1 MFIHVIG
8 ICLPSHSAS
17 EKHDEEKKGPYTFA
31 HFVNFQKMC
40 LPYLIIVAFW
50 VTLKRQ
56 IVPVAFPPWLPLSPP
71 IPGHM
76 VREPPRYMF
85 NVSSTCSRCCF
96 LIKKSCFVDYWLNK
110 LFHKFSLRDL
120 HFLLCSLELDKLWVQ
135 RIMGFFILITHK
147 LTRSDNLITWATMPN
162 TFSWKTVSD
171 DSVKH
176 WYYIRCHWKVK
187 RATVLHM

>member
-1 MFIHVIG
+1 MATPIKSGWSKLFKNMMFIHVIG

-96 LIKKSCFVDYWLNK
+96 LIKKILFCWL
-110 LFHKFSLRDL
+110 
-120 HFLLCSLELDKLWVQ
+120 
-135 RIMGFFILITHK
+135 
-147 LTRSDNLITWATMPN
+147 LTEQ
-162 TFSWKTVSD
+162 TFSQ
-171 DSVKH
+171 
-176 WYYIRCHWKVK
+176 
-187 RATVLHM
+187 VLAAWSAFPALFTWTRQTMSAKDHGLFYLNYPQINEVR